1 MVLNFFTVIITIVAI
16 LFSICCAIAKCYYS
30 SDEESR
36 ILDSMQQ
43 QNEQVRQTQLACQN
57 QHAQQIQIPR
67 QNISINLQQNQHDF
81 QNQHTQNTR
90 LNNPHYNL
98 LQNNPPATTRLE
110 NQLPSYEDLYP
121 NPLNKTNQ

>member
-1 MVLNFFTVIITIVAI
+1 MVLNFITVIITIVAI

-30 SDEESR
+30 SDEDSR

-43 QNEQVRQTQLACQN
+43 QNQQVRQNQLACQN

-81 QNQHTQNTR
+81 QNQHTHNSF
-90 LNNPHYNL
+90 
-98 LQNNPPATTRLE
+98 QNNPPATTLLE

-121 NPLNKTNQ
+121 NPSNKTNQ